1 MSYLLMGI
9 IIMQVYVYYM
19 SFPRDKLWIKA
30 AVYTLFA
37 LDLVQTVAVTDSSW
51 SFLITGWGR
60 PEHLH
65 ITEWGFAFIPFFC
78 GICSAGVQLFFAW
91 RIRSLASRS
100 SEKKVFL
107 PIVVVIVCASF
118 TQSIASVVAS
128 ARWSTI
134 NDIFEFHLIFAAVSV
149 WLVGSAVT
157 DVIIAISMIYLLN
170 SARSKTR
177 QAPLTSNIRRTDHL
191 LSRLIRN
198 SIETGSITAGAAILD
213 VIFFLTM
220 NETSIHF
227 AFSVSLSKLYT
238 NTLYASLNARVSFQ
252 RDVDRDTTTAISDT
266 INVRSEGTTSSGN
279 LKSAPQHQI
288 SFTQDKSGVET
299 THWQDSMED
308 RQGTIPMVSMG
319 KDSLNQ
325 A

>member
-1 MSYLLMGI
+1 LVGAVMSYLFMGI

-37 LDLVQTVAVTDSSW
+37 LDLVQTVAATNSSW

-60 PEHLH
+60 PEHLR
-65 ITEWGFAFIPFFC
+65 ITEWGFAFGPFFC
-78 GICSAGVQLFFAW
+78 GISSAGVQLFFAW
-91 RIRSLASRS
+91 RVRSLASRS
-100 SEKKVFL
+100 SERKVFL

-118 TQSIASVVAS
+118 TQFIASVVAS
-128 ARWSTI
+128 ARV
-134 NDIFEFHLIFAAVSV
+134 ELYLLIKPKV

-157 DVIIAISMIYLLN
+157 DVIIAISMIYLV
-170 SARSKTR
+170 
-177 QAPLTSNIRRTDHL
+177 APLTNNIRQTDHL

-220 NETSIHF
+220 NKTSIHF
-227 AFSVSLSKLYT
+227 ALSVSLSKLYT

-252 RDVDRDTTTAISDT
+252 RDVDRDTTTVISDT
-266 INVRSEGTTSSGN
+266 INVRPEGTTSSGN

-288 SFTQDKSGVET
+288 SFTQDVCMPFFIS
-299 THWQDSMED
+299 SN
-308 RQGTIPMVSMG
+308 
-319 KDSLNQ
+319 L
-325 A
+325 

>member
-1 MSYLLMGI
+1 MGI

-19 SFPRDKLWIKA
+19 SFPKDKLWIKI

-37 LDLVQTVAVTDSSW
+37 LDMVQTVAVTDSSW

-78 GICSAGVQLFFAW
+78 GVCSAGVQLFFAW
-91 RIRSLASRS
+91 RIRELASRMS
-100 SEKKVFL
+100 AKKVFL
-107 PIVVVIVCASF
+107 PIVVMIVCISF

-134 NDIFEFHLIFAAVSV
+134 NDIFQFHAIFAAVSV
-149 WLVGSAVT
+149 WLVGSAVA

-177 QAPLTSNIRRTDHL
+177 QSPLTSNIRRTDHL

-198 SIETGSITAGAAILD
+198 SIETGAITAGAAILD

-220 NETSIHF
+220 NETSVHF

-252 RDVDRDTTTAISDT
+252 RDVDRDTNTTTVSDT
-266 INVRSEGTTSSGN
+266 INIRSEGSGNFTGN
-279 LKSAPQHQI
+279 LKSVPQHQI
-288 SFTQDKSGVET
+288 SFTQDKSG
-299 THWQDSMED
+299 THWHGSTED
-308 RQGTIPMVSMG
+308 RPGVIPMVSLG
-319 KDSLNQ
+319 KHSLNQ
-325 A
+325 I